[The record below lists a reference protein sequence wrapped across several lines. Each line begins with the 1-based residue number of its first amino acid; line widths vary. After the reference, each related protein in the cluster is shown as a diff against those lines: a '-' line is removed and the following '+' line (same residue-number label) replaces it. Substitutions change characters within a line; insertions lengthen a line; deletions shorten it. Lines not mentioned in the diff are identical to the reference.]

1 MVPDN
6 AADRQHLM
14 EADEIAALTQKLGK
28 MIYEDNRG
36 VPPDQLIL
44 IGIQRGGVPLAE
56 RLVGEI
62 AARYGVQYPWG
73 TLDIAMYRD
82 DIGLR
87 KTLPQIF
94 ETRIPFDIN
103 GKTIILIDDVLQAG
117 RSIRAALDAIN
128 YFGRPAI
135 VRLAALIDRGG
146 REFPIQA
153 DYAGKFVKVA
163 DELRIRI
170 SWKEDSGSADFV
182 YTTPNPKIEADL

>member
-6 AADRQHLM
+6 TADRQHLM
-14 EADEIAALTQKLGK
+14 EADEIAALIQKLGK
-28 MIYEDNRG
+28 MIYEDNRD

-62 AARYGVQYPWG
+62 ASASGVQYSWG

-153 DYAGKFVKVA
+153 DYVGKTVQISA
-163 DELRIRI
+163 ERRIRI
-170 SWKEDSGSADFV
+170 SWKEDSGTADFV
-182 YTTPNPKIEADL
+182 YSTPTPKIEADL

>member
-14 EADEIAALTQKLGK
+14 EADEIAALTQKLGT

-56 RLVGEI
+56 RLVREI
-62 AARYGVQYPWG
+62 STRYGVEYPWG
-73 TLDIAMYRD
+73 MLDIAMYRD

-135 VRLAALIDRGG
+135 VRLAALLDRGG

-153 DYAGKFVKVA
+153 DYVGKFVKIS
-163 DELRIRI
+163 DDRRIRI
-170 SWKEDSGSADFV
+170 SWKEDSGSVDFV
-182 YTTPNPKIEADL
+182 YSIPTPKIEADL